1 MPLVKRRDTFYHTCD
16 NHYRFAEHHGSGSF
30 LKKQFDP
37 DVSGLI
43 SIDYQESTSR
53 QQFRCF

>member
-1 MPLVKRRDTFYHTCD
+1 MPICFITPVIIIKALVYIRVLALY
-16 NHYRFAEHHGSGSF
+16 